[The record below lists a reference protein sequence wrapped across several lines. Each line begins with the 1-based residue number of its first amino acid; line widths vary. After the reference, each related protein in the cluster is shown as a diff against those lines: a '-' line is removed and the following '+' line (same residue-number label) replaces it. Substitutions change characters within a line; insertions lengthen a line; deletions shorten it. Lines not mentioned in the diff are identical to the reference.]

1 MEEPQAH
8 ILREGMALKTKWQ
21 IMSLGK
27 QETNNKTNKT
37 QRSTT
42 ELGVFQVA
50 SL

>member
-1 MEEPQAH
+1 
-8 ILREGMALKTKWQ
+8 
-21 IMSLGK
+21 MSLGK

-50 SL
+50 SLWQSSQVSFTCLPPFWSLHYL